1 MKVYYIMS
9 NILTHKPNHTGDLD
23 DEFLNY
29 IIEAYNNDEL
39 REDNYQEFS
48 RHLNDI
54 LNSKKNDKDYVDS
67 VRKIFNSVSHINKND
82 EEEKN

>member
-1 MKVYYIMS
+1 MS
-9 NILTHKPNHTGDLD
+9 NILPHKPNHIGDLD

-39 REDNYQEFS
+39 REVNYKEFS
-48 RHLNDI
+48 KHLNN
-54 LNSKKNDKDYVDS
+54 LLSSKKNDKNYVDS
-67 VRKIFNSVSHINKND
+67 VRKIFSAVSHININD